1 MKKAT
6 RVEQLEEEV
15 KLYRDAAHSTA
26 MESQSISISASE
38 AIERSEKSTHEKQL
52 ILRDLKHVETE
63 LQTKNIMV
71 NFSLV
76 VLFLISF
83 IIVIVQLT
91 RIQDELNLE
100 KVKYK
105 KMHVEKLAAE
115 RRASELI
122 AAKSRAEV

>member
-1 MKKAT
+1 MDKLTVTYHENLQKLEVVMKKAT

-76 VLFLISF
+76 LFLISF
-83 IIVIVQLT
+83 IIIVF
-91 RIQDELNLE
+91 
-100 KVKYK
+100 V
-105 KMHVEKLAAE
+105 
-115 RRASELI
+115 
-122 AAKSRAEV
+122 